1 MPKNS
6 TIYYFCLFIP
16 KKLTSINLARHR
28 FYLIFTCANFFSMDV
43 LNEIKRLKAL
53 ADTGLIYAK
62 GDYDRERYETIQEIS
77 LSLMAAFTEKPFE
90 TIKGFYSDTTD
101 YPTPKVDIRA
111 LVLNEKSEILLVR
124 EQTDGLWAMPGGW
137 ADIGV
142 TPAEVAAKEVFEE
155 TGLVVEVEHLL
166 AVFDKRNHPHPPE
179 PYYVYKM
186 VFGCKYTE
194 GVLSKGFDILD
205 TGFFPIYAL
214 PPLSEPRNLASQ
226 IQLVFDKWVKK
237 DEKTFFD

>member
-1 MPKNS
+1 M
-6 TIYYFCLFIP
+6 IDF
-16 KKLTSINLARHR
+16 
-28 FYLIFTCANFFSMDV
+28 

-53 ADTGLIYAK
+53 ADTGLVYAK
-62 GDYDRERYETIQEIS
+62 SDYDRERYETIQEIS
-77 LSLMAAFTEKPFE
+77 LTLLAGLTEKPFE
-90 TIKGFYSDTTD
+90 TIKGFYGDTTD

-186 VFGCKYTE
+186 VFGCKYTDGTSRGSRE
-194 GVLSKGFDILD
+194 GVLAKGFDILD

-214 PPLSEPRNLASQ
+214 PPLSEPRNVMSQ
-226 IQLVFDKWVKK
+226 
-237 DEKTFFD
+237 TFFD